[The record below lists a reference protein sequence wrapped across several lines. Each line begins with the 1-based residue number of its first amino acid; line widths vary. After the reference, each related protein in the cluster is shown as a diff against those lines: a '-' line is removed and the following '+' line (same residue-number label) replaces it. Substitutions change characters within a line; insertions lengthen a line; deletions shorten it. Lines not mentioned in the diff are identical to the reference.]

1 MSEVASFEKRGNVG
15 IIKIDSPPVNALGI
29 AARRG
34 LDRLLRQCKADAEIK
49 AVVVICGGRTF
60 FAGADISEFGR
71 PPEAPVLADVLDSI
85 ENLGKP
91 IVAAIHGTALGGGFE
106 LALVCNYRVVVPSAR
121 VGLPEVKLGLLPG
134 AGGTQRLPRVVGPE
148 MALDLILSGRSI
160 GAAEGLELGVVDRI
174 AGADTLL
181 EDAVDFAAQVVMK
194 GTPLTRVRDR
204 RDRIESSK
212 YKPEIFDAARA
223 KVSKTARGFLAPENI
238 IQAVEASVTLPFDE
252 GLKRERELFV
262 KLRDSTQS
270 AAQRYYFFAERQC
283 SKISG
288 LDKTA
293 ALLPIE
299 QVGVVGAG
307 TMGGGITMN
316 FLTAGIPVILVEMTQ
331 EALDRGIAVIR
342 KNYENSVKKGR
353 MSPAQLETCM
363 ALITPTLDLTQLSSV
378 DVIIEAVFER
388 MDVKKDLFGKLDRIA
403 RPGAILASNTSFL
416 DLNEIASA
424 TGRPESVVGLH
435 FFSPANVMRLL
446 EIVRGKQTS
455 DSVLATSLALAA
467 RIDKVPVVS
476 GVCYGFIANRI
487 MTPRRE
493 QAEAVILEGT
503 LPHDVDKALYDFGF
517 PMGPFA
523 MMDLVGL
530 DVIDRGEPFRTVKKD
545 LLKNGRRGQKTKA
558 GYYDYDDSRR
568 ASPSPLVAK
577 IIAEVAEERGIPQ
590 AAPLEKQE
598 LIGRLLY
605 PVVNEGARIL
615 EEGIAQRASDIDV
628 ACILGYAWPVYTGG
642 PMFWADT
649 IGLPKI
655 VQELQRLSE
664 RHGPSFK
671 PAKLLVDLAQS
682 GGRLS
687 G

>member
-1 MSEVASFEKRGNVG
+1 MSEVASFEKHGNVG
-15 IIKIDSPPVNALGI
+15 VIRIDSPPVNALGI
-29 AARRG
+29 AVRRG
-34 LDRLLRQCKADAEIK
+34 LDQFLRRCKADAEIK

-60 FAGADISEFGR
+60 FAGADILEFGR
-71 PPEAPVLADVLDSI
+71 PPEAPLLVDVLESI

-106 LALVCNYRVVVPSAR
+106 LALVCNYRVAVPGAKL
-121 VGLPEVKLGLLPG
+121 GLPEVKLGLLPG
-134 AGGTQRLPRVVGPE
+134 AGGSQRLPRVVGPG

-160 GAAEGLELGVVDRI
+160 GAAEGFELGVVDRI
-174 AGADTLL
+174 AGTDALL
-181 EDAVDFAAQVVMK
+181 EDAVDFAAQVVIK

-204 RDRIESSK
+204 SDRIKPSA

-223 KVSKTARGFLAPENI
+223 QVAKTARGFLAPENI
-238 IQAVEASVTLPFDE
+238 IQAVEASVKLPFDE
-252 GLKRERELFV
+252 GLKRERQLFIE
-262 KLRDSTQS
+262 LRDSTQS

-288 LDKTA
+288 LDRTA
-293 ALLPIE
+293 APLPIE
-299 QVGVVGAG
+299 RVGVIGAG
-307 TMGGGITMN
+307 TMGGGISMN
-316 FLTAGIPVILVEMTQ
+316 FLTAGIPVTLVEMTQ
-331 EALDRGIAVIR
+331 EALDRGIGVIR
-342 KNYENSVKKGR
+342 KNYENTVKKGR
-353 MSPAQLETCM
+353 MSPAQLEACM

-378 DVIIEAVFER
+378 EVVIEAVFER

-493 QAEAVILEGT
+493 QAEAIILEGT
-503 LPHDVDKALYDFGF
+503 LPHQVDKALYEFGF

-545 LLKNGRRGQKTKA
+545 LLNNGRRGQKTKA

-568 ASPSPLVAK
+568 ASPSPLVAN

-590 AAPLEKQE
+590 AAPLGQEE
-598 LIGRLLY
+598 LIARLLY

-628 ACILGYAWPVYTGG
+628 ACILGYGWPVYTGG
-642 PMFWADT
+642 PMYWADT

-655 VQELQRLSE
+655 VDELRKFAE
-664 RHGPSFK
+664 RHGPSFE
-671 PAKLLVDLAQS
+671 PAKLLVELAKS
-682 GGRLS
+682 GGRLA